1 MESKIELIDFLKCSA
16 EGSVRAA
23 SSRSKSDEYSVQW
36 LKVSVSYQRAC
47 PMSLTS
53 MKSA

>member
-1 MESKIELIDFLKCSA
+1 MELKIELIDFLKSSA
-16 EGSVRAA
+16 QGSAREA

-36 LKVSVSYQRAC
+36 LRVSVSYQRAC
-47 PMSLTS
+47 PMSLTA